1 MYGTNEK
8 NRKSICIRKK
18 LTGKVYAFKDK
29 INESLC
35 FTTHSW
41 ILYKLYA
48 HLVFFSYSH
57 LFFFTKS
64 AKPLQACQ
72 CSQNSGIKI
81 N

>member
-57 LFFFTKS
+57 LFFLPNLLNHCKL
-64 AKPLQACQ
+64 ANAH
-72 CSQNSGIKI
+72 KI
-81 N
+81 VA